1 MAIPFTNKEM
11 QTAWRVNLSA
21 YQNTPRS
28 NAHRLLLFYAVECGL
43 KAVLMQRQ
51 GTTRTDLC
59 NDIKECKHNINKLLS
74 LLCAGS
80 FLNLPNEI
88 FIREIF
94 DQRKNKE
101 ERKLNNGQI
110 NEMWRYG
117 GTVIAII
124 NKKDN
129 GTVQANDE
137 DIEKKLLE
145 ISNWIAGELEKL

>member
-1 MAIPFTNKEM
+1 MAIPFTDKEM
-11 QTAWRVNLSA
+11 QKAWRMNLSA
-21 YQNTPRS
+21 YQKTPGS

-51 GTTRTDLC
+51 EKKRTDLC
-59 NDIKECKHNINKLLS
+59 TDIKECKHNINKLLS
-74 LLCAGS
+74 LLGAGS
-80 FLNLPNEI
+80 SLSLPYEI

-117 GTVIAII
+117 GTVIAAI
-124 NKKDN
+124 NKKDD
-129 GTVQANDE
+129 GKFQANDE
-137 DIEKKLLE
+137 DIENKLLE
-145 ISNWIAGELEKL
+145 ISKWIAGELEK